1 MSTDA
6 AIGSYMPRYRWG
18 SISPRPPKVETGPG
32 YEFYRLIPLE
42 VMEIKTMLGIAD
54 YSNAAVEAAIG
65 RFWDCVE
72 LLQREHV
79 DRIVLGG
86 VPVSARLGR
95 ARVRELLDAA
105 EQKTGIGFDAPLEAV
120 IACMRHLG
128 LTQLAV
134 ASRWAKD
141 LNTAVASYLA
151 DGGIEVVAS
160 TERGQQANEA
170 AAMTLA
176 EGLELAL
183 EVGREAGTNNPDAQ
197 AIFVAGGATLSLHV
211 IPALEAEFDKP
222 AMTNLSALVFNGL
235 VGPGVIDPPRGWG
248 CLLAQ
253 T

>member
-6 AIGSYMPRYRWG
+6 AVRSFIPRYRWG
-18 SISPRPPKVETGPG
+18 SIVPRPHKVETGPG

-42 VMEIKTMLGIAD
+42 VMEIKTVLGIAE
-54 YSNAAVEAAIG
+54 YSAAAVETAMG

-105 EQKTGIGFDAPLEAV
+105 EQNTGTGFDAPLEAV

-134 ASRWAKD
+134 ASRWSED
-141 LNTAVASYLA
+141 LNSAVASYLA
-151 DGGIEVVAS
+151 DGDIEVVAS
-160 TERGQQANEA
+160 TERGQQADES
-170 AAMTLA
+170 AAMTLV

-183 EVGREAGTNNPDAQ
+183 EVGREAGRNSPDAQ

-211 IPALEAEFDKP
+211 IPALEAEFAKP
-222 AMTNLSALVFNGL
+222 AFTNFSALVFTGL

-248 CLLAQ
+248 RLLAQ